1 MKKDEQVELVQ
12 IDAADLASSVSFSE
26 SAPFLFL
33 IGALIACLIWKS
45 LSLSAYCLQVQSST
59 AFLAY

>member
-26 SAPFLFL
+26 SSPFLFF
-33 IGALIACLIWKS
+33 IAALITCTTWKIV
-45 LSLSAYCLQVQSST
+45 SLSALQDVQLH
-59 AFLAY
+59 FGRHNL